1 MVPTISMFRMVTPPP
16 LLQTSGPTVGPT
28 NVPIIAPTKIPTV
41 VPTKV
46 PTFFRMS
53 EPSTLPTAG
62 PTTLNSTQTP
72 TQPRIESKLS
82 SSGSTSKTQNSSN
95 TIIIVVVLSIVVVTL
110 LAVACYCVNKKT
122 PIKQQDA
129 YQKWTRHYE
138 NKAAPK
144 QPEIE
149 NTAAYD
155 DMYHFYSKNNSPNT
169 TFSPYISTRQSQH
182 NSRRGPQKTQ
192 ICEL

>member
-1 MVPTISMFRMVTPPP
+1 MVPT
-16 LLQTSGPTVGPT
+16 TS
-28 NVPIIAPTKIPTV
+28 
-41 VPTKV
+41 
-46 PTFFRMS
+46 
-53 EPSTLPTAG
+53 
-62 PTTLNSTQTP
+62 TP
-72 TQPRIESKLS
+72 TQTQTEPIIESKLS

-95 TIIIVVVLSIVVVTL
+95 TIIIVVVLSIVVVIL
-110 LAVACYCVNKKT
+110 LVVACYCVTKKT

-138 NKAAPK
+138 NKST
-144 QPEIE
+144 QPQIE
-149 NTAAYD
+149 NTPAYD

-182 NSRRGPQKTQ
+182 NSRRGSQKTQ